1 MEAPWHPLVLLPE
14 NGTAPPA
21 GTCSV
26 LALAVALRDRQ
37 STVEGRFAAG
47 RRWET
52 AGQRPPGSND
62 RPLPARASVTSNGPG
77 AIPGILRSS
86 GWPVRLRSV
95 PVPTAIRRSTTPMT
109 MHGSWMPKTRPAAG
123 ALDGLS
129 VGVRTVHPPDGFAG
143 QQQSVLAASTTARG
157 TKGNSQQTPGSLP
170 RAGLGPGTSA
180 HRRLPLRQP
189 TRPRPAS

>member
-1 MEAPWHPLVLLPE
+1 MASPRFAARKRHRS
-14 NGTAPPA
+14 PA
-21 GTCSV
+21 GTCSI

-47 RRWET
+47 QRWET
-52 AGQRPPGSND
+52 AGKPPPGSSD
-62 RPLPARASVTSNGPG
+62 RPLPVRASGTAKAPGSDRWRLGQTQRQMAASPTSRARMARGCQ
-77 AIPGILRSS
+77 
-86 GWPVRLRSV
+86 
-95 PVPTAIRRSTTPMT
+95 
-109 MHGSWMPKTRPAAG
+109 KPAQRQV
-123 ALDGLS
+123 ALDGLG
-129 VGVRTVHPPDGFAG
+129 VGVRTVRPPDGFAG
-143 QQQSVLAASTTARG
+143 QQQPVLAASTTARG